1 MTILS
6 ALLGLLLLVFG
17 IAVANSTRPGTRK
30 RWLRAMLAAALGGI
44 GLMLALK
51 PATAMAGDLIVAP
64 VLAQARHPGGAVI
77 QLHGVD
83 GPCSA
88 GAKLAT
94 FIAPN
99 GVDKVNGCY
108 KANADSGTVGI
119 AWFDSDGSTIPLK
132 VFKPVDGV

>member
-1 MTILS
+1 MSIFL
-6 ALLGLLLLVFG
+6 ALLGILFLISG

-51 PATAMAGDLIVAP
+51 PATAMAGELITAP

-77 QLHGVD
+77 MLHGVE

-108 KANADSGTVGI
+108 KANAESGTVGMR
-119 AWFDSDGSTIPLK
+119 GST
-132 VFKPVDGV
+132 VTAARSR